1 MRALL
6 IILKICYVYW
16 GPLEAQ
22 STLEQRKQLRN
33 LHFNDYIIPFFIFS
47 FFLFSNSFLANLFD
61 FRRKTLFLQ
70 RFKGRFNQPENLV
83 GLKIIAS
90 GHARN

>member
-1 MRALL
+1 M

-16 GPLEAQ
+16 GALEAQ

-33 LHFNDYIIPFFIFS
+33 LHFNDYITHFFIFS
-47 FFLFSNSFLANLFD
+47 FFLVSNSFLANCNLFD

-70 RFKGRFNQPENLV
+70 RFKGRFNQPEN
-83 GLKIIAS
+83 
-90 GHARN
+90 